1 MEKTGGSVSGPKV
14 WKVILGTGFAISI
27 STLDVKRAL
36 ELVLFKIIINSDLLL
51 ILNARGLSFE
61 QHLIQKFPSL
71 MVVY

>member
-36 ELVLFKIIINSDLLL
+36 ELVLFKIVTNSDLLL
-51 ILNARGLSFE
+51 ILNAKGLNFE
-61 QHLIQKFPSL
+61 QYLIRKSPCL